1 MNITSK
7 MELLEKL
14 FNIELVGRVHPNID
28 FGKITVRYGDKPIQV
43 KRYHTNI
50 LQRIVNRIFGTVYQT
65 VKTIDT
71 RLVIVTMTTTENK
84 QYTVCFDED
93 ILNNVKDGELMNE
106 LVKPHVYKLKRAAM
120 QDLIKE
126 ANNVLQ

>member
-1 MNITSK
+1 MNISTRL
-7 MELLEKL
+7 ELLEKL

-28 FGKITVRYGDKPIQV
+28 FGKITIRYGDKPIQV

-71 RLVIVTMTTTENK
+71 RLVIVTMTTSENK

-93 ILNNVKDGELMNE
+93 ILNNATTEELMNE
-106 LVKPHVYKLKRAAM
+106 IVKPQVCKLKRAAM
-120 QDLIKE
+120 KDLIKE
-126 ANNVLQ
+126 